1 MNQRQWQTIEA
12 CVRKE
17 QTKNVNNQPYYHELR
32 AILDEL
38 YPLAHDG
45 KPCLLY
51 TSPSPRDQ
59 RGSRMPSS
67 A

>member
-45 KPCLLY
+45 KPY
-51 TSPSPRDQ
+51 PFKMDAWSFE
-59 RGSRMPSS
+59 
-67 A
+67 